1 MNLIVERADVWAA
14 PLQDRPGGL
23 ADVLES
29 LKDAGADLDF
39 IVARRDSKEPGKGV
53 AFVTPLRGDAE
64 VAAAAEVGFNV
75 ANSIH
80 SVRIEGAN
88 ERGLAAELV
97 RTLAAQGINLRSLAA
112 AELGARFVMYIGFD
126 SEQDAKKAMTLLMK
140 DD

>member
-23 ADVLES
+23 ADVLET

-97 RTLAAQGINLRSLAA
+97 RRLADEGINLRSLSA

-126 SEQDAKKAMTLLMK
+126 TEQDAKKAVALLLK

>member
-1 MNLIVERADVWAA
+1 VNLIVERADVWAA
-14 PLQDRPGGL
+14 PLQDCPGGL
-23 ADVLES
+23 ADVLET

-97 RTLAAQGINLRSLAA
+97 RRLADEGINLRSLSA

-126 SEQDAKKAMTLLMK
+126 TEQDAKKAVALLLK

>member
-23 ADVLES
+23 ADVLET

-97 RTLAAQGINLRSLAA
+97 RRLADEGINLRSLSA
-112 AELGARFVMYIGFD
+112 AELGARFVMHIGFD
-126 SEQDAKKAMTLLMK
+126 TEQDAKKAVALLLK

>member
-14 PLQDRPGGL
+14 PLQDHPGGL
-23 ADVLES
+23 ADVLET

-97 RTLAAQGINLRSLAA
+97 RRLADEGINLRSLSA

-126 SEQDAKKAMTLLMK
+126 TEQDAKKAVALLLK

>member
-1 MNLIVERADVWAA
+1 VWAA

-23 ADVLES
+23 ADVLET

-97 RTLAAQGINLRSLAA
+97 RRLADEGINLRSLSA

-126 SEQDAKKAMTLLMK
+126 TEQDAKKAVALLLK